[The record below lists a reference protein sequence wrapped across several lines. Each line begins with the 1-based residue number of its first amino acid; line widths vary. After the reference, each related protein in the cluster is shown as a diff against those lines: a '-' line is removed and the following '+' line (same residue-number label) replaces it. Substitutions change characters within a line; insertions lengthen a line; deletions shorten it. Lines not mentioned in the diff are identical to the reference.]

1 MAVSIDARVGQREI
15 DAEQERADIAEDTEV
30 DGGNGDQANV
40 DNRDDRVDS
49 SDSVADRSY
58 DGFDPSA
65 ATSDISYDFTPNVA
79 VDKDEASL
87 IAYDK
92 YSGGLGDPT
101 ERLRSIRERM
111 SSTSGNRTDFSDPD
125 TDDVVGAYVRAAAI
139 REVDAERTAV
149 MERASKSGPALAE
162 RAGAPGAG
170 YVESERVREQ
180 QRQGMIADD
189 ISMVGYEDAAS
200 SYDAAQARVA
210 RAQAGMDAEQSMLET
225 EQRDVRAELEARRSL
240 AASQLDPQVVGGRT
254 MYSGGF
260 FRTTKTECTGVRSG
274 FTI

>member
-30 DGGNGDQANV
+30 DVEGGNEGDQGNE
-40 DNRDDRVDS
+40 VDS

-125 TDDVVGAYVRAAAI
+125 TDDVVGAYVRAVAI

-162 RAGAPGAG
+162 RAGAPGTG
-170 YVESERVREQ
+170 YDASVRARNEQ
-180 QRQGMIADD
+180 QLAEREGIIADD

-200 SYDAAQARVA
+200 SYDAWY
-210 RAQAGMDAEQSMLET
+210 G
-225 EQRDVRAELEARRSL
+225 
-240 AASQLDPQVVGGRT
+240 
-254 MYSGGF
+254 
-260 FRTTKTECTGVRSG
+260 C
-274 FTI
+274 